1 MSGADDSEII
11 NLSYA
16 SLSLTESGQFFIKPM
31 GGIDLVASEG
41 ESLLYGC

>member
-16 SLSLTESGQFFIKPM
+16 STESGQFFIKPM

>member
-16 SLSLTESGQFFIKPM
+16 SLTESGQFFIKPM